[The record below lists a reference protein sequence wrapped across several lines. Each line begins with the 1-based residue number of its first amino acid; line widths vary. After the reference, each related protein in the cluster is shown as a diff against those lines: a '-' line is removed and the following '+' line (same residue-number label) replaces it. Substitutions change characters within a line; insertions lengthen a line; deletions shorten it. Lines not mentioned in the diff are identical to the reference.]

1 MPGPVF
7 LENETVE
14 LRPTEPE
21 DAEFLA
27 EAFNDPR
34 VRQGLSMAEP
44 VSVAEEEEWIE
55 SAHEE
60 DGIHL
65 VIADDGE
72 PVGTVGLHHL
82 NDRFGTAEVGYWV
95 APNYHGQGYATAA
108 TRLILEYSFLERGMH
123 RISAKAFATNEG
135 SRRVLEKAGFR
146 EEGRKREDAFVQG
159 ERVDTVIYGI
169 LAEEFEA

>member
-7 LENETVE
+7 LQNETAE

-27 EAFNDPR
+27 ESVNDPR
-34 VRQGLSMAEP
+34 VRAGLSMSDP
-44 VSVAEEEEWIE
+44 KSVAEEEEWIE
-55 SAHEE
+55 SIHED
-60 DGIHL
+60 DGLHL

-72 PVGTVGLHHL
+72 PVGTVGLHHV

-95 APNYHGQGYATAA
+95 AADFHGQGYATAA
-108 TRLILEYSFLERGMH
+108 TRLVLRYAFRERGLH
-123 RISAKAFATNEG
+123 RVSARAFATNDG

-146 EEGRKREDAFVQG
+146 EEGRLREDAFVEG
-159 ERVDTVIYGI
+159 ERVDTIMYGI
-169 LAEEFEA
+169 LAGEFDA